1 MEDDRSSLP
10 FSLNGVGHYQQIPL
24 GLLLG
29 KRFDRAD
36 ALLIY
41 FRFVISFLSG
51 RFARSAFK
59 EVSFRADQMHCS
71 LDFHFVI

>member
-1 MEDDRSSLP
+1 MARGSVSADP
-10 FSLNGVGHYQQIPL
+10 V

-29 KRFDRAD
+29 EMFLIELMP
-36 ALLIY
+36 LLIY
-41 FRFVISFLSG
+41 FRFVIWFLSG